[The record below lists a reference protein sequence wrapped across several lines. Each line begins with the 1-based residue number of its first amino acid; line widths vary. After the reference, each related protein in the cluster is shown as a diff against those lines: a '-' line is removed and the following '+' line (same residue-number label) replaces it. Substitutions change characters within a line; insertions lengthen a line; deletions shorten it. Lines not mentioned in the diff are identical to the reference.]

1 MGVFVCG
8 SVAGST
14 RYIPVIGSAVP
25 SDMVFLVKLLT
36 VLLIRSDLY
45 NLILAALLVE
55 NQNQTAVTFA
65 SDTFA
70 LCAGPFSIASSHII
84 CPSIV
89 IFISSLSF
97 ALAEWP

>member
-70 LCAGPFSIASSHII
+70 LCAAFLHRII
-84 CPSIV
+84 PYHLSSIV